1 MVIVFSGFR
10 DEKLKEQI
18 EEQEG
23 KVSNALVKDATHV
36 LVKKGAKP
44 SKKLEEAK
52 EKGLNILD
60 LQEFL
65 EEYEFSLAKKDKKKS
80 DDDEEKPKKKATK
93 KKETDDED
101 SDGDEEKPKKKST
114 KKKVSDDEEKKTNK
128 ELFEILINTLNE
140 LKSRLDD

>member
-1 MVIVFSGFR
+1 MIIVFSGFR

-18 EEQEG
+18 EEKDG
-23 KVSNALVKDATHV
+23 KVYNALVKDATHV

-52 EKGLNILD
+52 EKGLEILD

-65 EEYEFSLAKKDKKKS
+65 DEYEFSLAKKDKKKS
-80 DDDEEKPKKKATK
+80 DDEEEKPKKKATK
-93 KKETDDED
+93 KKETDDEE
-101 SDGDEEKPKKKST
+101 EEKPKK
-114 KKKVSDDEEKKTNK
+114 KKTNK
-128 ELFEILINTLNE
+128 ELFEIIITAMNE